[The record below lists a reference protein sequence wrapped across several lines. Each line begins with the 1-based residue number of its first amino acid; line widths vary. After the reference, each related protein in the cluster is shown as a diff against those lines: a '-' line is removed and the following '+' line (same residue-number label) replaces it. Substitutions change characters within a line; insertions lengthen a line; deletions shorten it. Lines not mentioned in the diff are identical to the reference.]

1 MTQTLTQIKQH
12 LAQQK
17 PHLIAKY
24 NIKQL
29 GLFGSWVRGEQRED
43 SDVDILIDFNEYPSL
58 LVIVGIQEELSD
70 YLGLKVDLV
79 MRSGLKRRIGQRIL
93 QEVIYL

>member
-12 LAQQK
+12 LAEQK
-17 PHLIAKY
+17 PYLIAKY

-29 GLFGSWVRGEQRED
+29 GLFGSWVRGEQHED

-79 MRSGLKRRIGQRIL
+79 MRSGLKRRIGQCIL
-93 QEVIYL
+93 QEVVYL